1 MKYIE
6 KSLGENQM
14 KISKLPE
21 WKPFESLTD
30 KQSIDLY
37 EEALNDM
44 LKTGEILPDEEFI
57 GLARK
62 AITNAREKLDKEN
75 VR

>member
-1 MKYIE
+1 MTDEE
-6 KSLGENQM
+6 KQM
-14 KISKLPE
+14 KTSKLPE
-21 WKPFESLTD
+21 WSPFESLTD

-44 LKTGEILPDEEFI
+44 LQTGELLPDKEFV

-62 AITNAREKLDKEN
+62 AIINAREKLSKNNDLA
-75 VR
+75 